1 MAARGRNVIE
11 DQSPPP
17 WNFGAPVHPLRSVT
31 IWLIIINVLVYIA
44 DNILISHGIGYV
56 VTIPGV
62 GSMVFPPLQFWGHFS
77 EVFAIGKLQL
87 WRFITFQFL
96 HENLEHILFNMI
108 ALYFFGPL
116 VEQAMGR
123 RQFLPFYLL
132 SGMGGAGM
140 YLLLLV
146 LGFHIGSPWVPL
158 IGASAGIFGVL
169 VAAAMIAPNVE
180 ALIFGII
187 PIPLRWLAGLFI
199 LYAVFTVLFSGSN
212 AGGQA
217 AHLGGAV
224 VGYAL
229 TRWPGVLER
238 IAWFGKRAPP
248 F

>member
-1 MAARGRNVIE
+1 M
-11 DQSPPP
+11 
-17 WNFGAPVHPLRSVT
+17 RSIT
-31 IWLIIINVLVYIA
+31 TWLIIINVVVFIV
-44 DNILISHGIGYV
+44 DILLFRHGIGYV
-56 VTIPGV
+56 VTIPRV
-62 GSMVFPPLQFWGHFS
+62 GSMLFPPLQFWGHFS

-96 HENLEHILFNMI
+96 HENLSHIVFNMI
-108 ALYFFGPL
+108 TLYFFGPL
-116 VEQAMGR
+116 VEEEMGR

-132 SGMGGAGM
+132 CGMGGAAM

-146 LGFHIGSPWVPL
+146 LGFHIGSAWVPL

-169 VAAAMIAPNVE
+169 VAAAVLEPHAEV
-180 ALIFGII
+180 LVFGII
-187 PIPLRWLAGLFI
+187 PIPLRRMAYLFI
-199 LYAVFTVLFSGSN
+199 LYALFTVLFSGSN

-229 TRWPGVLER
+229 TRWPQAMER
-238 IAWFGKRAPP
+238 IAWLGKRAPP